1 MLVLQIKKTERCL
14 VQVIFTSGLIVSRL
28 SLYICPDACRR
39 PAVAELHIGSVTFCR
54 KRQDIQGLS
63 QDQVQI
69 GRAHATNSFP
79 LKADIWCTHNCTTQF
94 NRLKHRMDPTQFNRL
109 KPEHEPKVVHFW
121 SLVRDSSLISD
132 VSCSFCGVE

>member
-1 MLVLQIKKTERCL
+1 MLVSQIKKKTKDAF
-14 VQVIFTSGLIVSRL
+14 VQVIFTSGLIVSCL
-28 SLYICPDACRR
+28 SLYICPDACCC

-54 KRQDIQGLS
+54 KRQDIQGVS

-79 LKADIWCTHNCTTQF
+79 LKAGIWWTH
-94 NRLKHRMDPTQFNRL
+94 MDPMQFSRL

-121 SLVRDSSLISD
+121 SLVRDSSLISH
-132 VSCSFCGVE
+132 VSCGFCGVEQLDHEK